1 MITDGMKTLIGKKY
15 YQLSRDEKLIV
26 SDIFKTGRKHGFKL
40 IVNLPSDA
48 DEDLKKSLQNGV
60 WGIREMEH
68 KDAIGLVVQVEK
80 NMKAARIY
88 QRVSTKEQNLERQN
102 ALIEQA
108 KAEGYYIA
116 GVYKEKASGVR
127 ADRPVLN
134 QLIADLQEGDVIITE
149 HIDRISRLPLAE
161 AEKLVARIREKGAFL
176 SIPGIIDLSQIQ
188 TDSEIAKIVLDS
200 IQTML
205 LKIALQTARD
215 DYEQRRNRQAAGIA
229 EAKKQGLYKGRQA
242 NIQKH
247 KLIVSLRQNHTL
259 QETAA
264 LAGCSVSL
272 VKVVMRQHKQS
283 QIPKE
288 E

>member
-1 MITDGMKTLIGKKY
+1 
-15 YQLSRDEKLIV
+15 
-26 SDIFKTGRKHGFKL
+26 
-40 IVNLPSDA
+40 
-48 DEDLKKSLQNGV
+48 
-60 WGIREMEH
+60 
-68 KDAIGLVVQVEK
+68 
-80 NMKAARIY
+80 MKAARIY

-116 GVYKEKASGVR
+116 GVYKEKASGVH

-149 HIDRISRLPLAE
+149 HIDRISCLPLAE